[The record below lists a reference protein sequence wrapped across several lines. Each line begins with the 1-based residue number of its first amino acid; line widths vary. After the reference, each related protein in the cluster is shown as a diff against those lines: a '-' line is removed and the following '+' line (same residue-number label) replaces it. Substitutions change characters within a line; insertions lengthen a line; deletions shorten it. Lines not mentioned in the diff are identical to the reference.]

1 LASAKTGKLWV
12 AGKEPSRRIHRQRKN
27 KHYWTHLDWQKPC
40 AKADVLLPIFSWN
53 HDNRSHH
60 LTVQFVFNAQAP
72 SVAMLYLVAT
82 NGIAFALFLIE
93 GLRLHKKD
101 HTE

>member
-1 LASAKTGKLWV
+1 MIIEA
-12 AGKEPSRRIHRQRKN
+12 I
-27 KHYWTHLDWQKPC
+27 
-40 AKADVLLPIFSWN
+40 I
-53 HDNRSHH
+53 